1 MLSLFNLE
9 GKSAVVTGANKGLGQ
24 GMAVALAGVGAD
36 IVAVGR
42 SQPDATAAMVRD
54 LGRRFHFV
62 DADLGDGSCA
72 GSVIEQAVAAHGTV
86 DILVNNA
93 GTIRRGAALEFS
105 ESDWDEVMNINLRTP
120 FLLSQAAAAV
130 MAERGSGK
138 IINIVSMLSFQGG
151 IRVPSY
157 TASKSALL
165 GLTRALCNE
174 WAAQGINVNGIAP
187 GYFATDNTQALRADP
202 ERNRDI
208 LARIP
213 AGEWGRPEDLS
224 GAVIFLASRASDYV
238 NGSVVVVDGG
248 WLAR

>member
-1 MLSLFNLE
+1 
-9 GKSAVVTGANKGLGQ
+9 
-24 GMAVALAGVGAD
+24 
-36 IVAVGR
+36 
-42 SQPDATAAMVRD
+42 
-54 LGRRFHFV
+54 
-62 DADLGDGSCA
+62 
-72 GSVIEQAVAAHGTV
+72 
-86 DILVNNA
+86 
-93 GTIRRGAALEFS
+93 
-105 ESDWDEVMNINLRTP
+105 
-120 FLLSQAAAAV
+120 
-130 MAERGSGK
+130 
-138 IINIVSMLSFQGG
+138 
-151 IRVPSY
+151 VPSY